1 MRKLL
6 PALCAFG
13 LVAAGCGSS
22 SSSSPGTKTVDVAL
36 DFVPNAVHAPLYE
49 AVRTGADRRHGIRI
63 HIVEPGSSP
72 DSLKALLTGR
82 ADVAVMDIQDL
93 GIARLK
99 GRDVVGIAALVQRPL
114 GALVSL
120 PTIQRPRDLEG
131 KTVGVSGLPSD
142 PAFVDAIVRHDGGD
156 PKKIKQVT
164 IGFEAVNALL
174 AKKVASVP
182 AFWNAEG
189 VTLKRKGLPV
199 REFKIDDYGAPP
211 WPEVVLAT
219 TRSSSTTTATPLQ
232 RFIAAVQDGARDRAE
247 RPGRDGAGHRQGL
260 GQQGRRPRA
269 RAARARCARSSTRS
283 CACSAR
289 CSSAGP
295 RSARRSACSA
305 AGRTCPTRS
314 ISRWRAE
321 TAQVSARRRTIPC
334 AIRAPRGATG
344 LGSHQ
349 LRTREVREQDARDQ
363 RSCRGPTGRRDR
375 AEPRAHVHGGAR
387 TRRRVDAGRVP
398 APR

>member
-1 MRKLL
+1 MLL
-6 PALCAFG
+6 PALCALG
-13 LVAAGCGSS
+13 LVAAGCGSG
-22 SSSSPGTKTVDVAL
+22 SSSSPGVKTIDVAL

-49 AVRTGADRRHGIRI
+49 AVRTGADRRRGIRI

-156 PKKIKQVT
+156 PKKIHQVT

-189 VTLKRKGLPV
+189 VTLRRKGLPV

-211 WPEVVLAT
+211 WPEVVLAAQ
-219 TRSSSTTTATPLQ
+219 RSTLEDDRATLQ
-232 RFIAAVQDGARDRAE
+232 RFIAAVQDGARAE
-247 RPGRDGAGHRQGL
+247 LRDPAATATDI
-260 GQQGRRPRA
+260 A
-269 RAARARCARSSTRS
+269 RASDSKDVGLVRAQLAAVRPILDPKLRLQRAIVERWATFVAKIGLLSGRPDVSGTFDFTLAR
-283 CACSAR
+283 
-289 CSSAGP
+289 
-295 RSARRSACSA
+295 
-305 AGRTCPTRS
+305 
-314 ISRWRAE
+314 
-321 TAQVSARRRTIPC
+321 
-334 AIRAPRGATG
+334 
-344 LGSHQ
+344 
-349 LRTREVREQDARDQ
+349 
-363 RSCRGPTGRRDR
+363 
-375 AEPRAHVHGGAR
+375 
-387 TRRRVDAGRVP
+387 
-398 APR
+398 

>member
-219 TRSSSTTTATPLQ
+219 TRSRIDNDGDTLQ
-232 RFIAAVQDGARDRAE
+232 RFIAAVQDGARAE
-247 RPGRDGAGHRQGL
+247 LSDP
-260 GQQGRRPRA
+260 
-269 RAARARCARSSTRS
+269 AA
-283 CACSAR
+283 
-289 CSSAGP
+289 
-295 RSARRSACSA
+295 
-305 AGRTCPTRS
+305 
-314 ISRWRAE
+314 
-321 TAQVSARRRTIPC
+321 TAQDIAKASDSKDVGLVRAQLAAVRPILDPKLRLQRAVLERWATFVAQIGLLSGRPNVPDTFDFTLAR
-334 AIRAPRGATG
+334 
-344 LGSHQ
+344 
-349 LRTREVREQDARDQ
+349 
-363 RSCRGPTGRRDR
+363 
-375 AEPRAHVHGGAR
+375 
-387 TRRRVDAGRVP
+387 
-398 APR
+398 

>member
-1 MRKLL
+1 MLNSFPRVRRLI
-6 PALCAFG
+6 PALSA
-13 LVAAGCGSS
+13 LALLTAGCGSS
-22 SSSSPGTKTVDVAL
+22 GSSSSGPKTVDVAL

-82 ADVAVMDIQDL
+82 ADVGVLDIQDL

-99 GRDVVGIAALVQRPL
+99 GRDVVGIAALVQKPL

-120 PTIQRPRDLEG
+120 PTVHRPRDLEG

-156 PKKIKQVT
+156 PSKIKQVT

-189 VTLKRKGLPV
+189 VTLRRKGLPV

-211 WPEVVLAT
+211 WPEVVLAV
-219 TRSSSTTTATPLQ
+219 TRKTLGDQRDTLQ
-232 RFIAAVQDGARDRAE
+232 RFVAAVQDGARAELADPAAATRDIAKASDSKDLGLVRAQIDAVRPILDPKLRLQKPVLE
-247 RPGRDGAGHRQGL
+247 RWAQFGAQIGLLSGQPDVRDGFDFRL
-260 GQQGRRPRA
+260 A
-269 RAARARCARSSTRS
+269 R
-283 CACSAR
+283 
-289 CSSAGP
+289 
-295 RSARRSACSA
+295 
-305 AGRTCPTRS
+305 
-314 ISRWRAE
+314 
-321 TAQVSARRRTIPC
+321 
-334 AIRAPRGATG
+334 
-344 LGSHQ
+344 
-349 LRTREVREQDARDQ
+349 
-363 RSCRGPTGRRDR
+363 
-375 AEPRAHVHGGAR
+375 
-387 TRRRVDAGRVP
+387 
-398 APR
+398 

>member
-1 MRKLL
+1 MRRLIT
-6 PALCAFG
+6 PLCALG
-13 LVAAGCGSS
+13 LLAAGCGSGS
-22 SSSSPGTKTVDVAL
+22 SSSGGLKTVDVAL

-82 ADVAVMDIQDL
+82 ADVGVLDIQDL

-114 GALVSL
+114 GALVSQ
-120 PTIQRPRDLEG
+120 PSIQRPRDLEG

-156 PKKIKQVT
+156 PTKIKQVT

-189 VTLKRKGLPV
+189 VTLRRKGLNV

-211 WPEVVLAT
+211 WPEVVLAA
-219 TRSSSTTTATPLQ
+219 TRATLADDRDTLQ
-232 RFIAAVQDGARDRAE
+232 RFVAAVQDGARAE
-247 RPGRDGAGHRQGL
+247 LADPA
-260 GQQGRRPRA
+260 A
-269 RAARARCARSSTRS
+269 AARDIAKASDAKDIGLVRAQLAAVRPILDPKLRLQRPVLERWAQFGAQIGLLSGRPDVRDAFDFTLAR
-283 CACSAR
+283 
-289 CSSAGP
+289 
-295 RSARRSACSA
+295 
-305 AGRTCPTRS
+305 
-314 ISRWRAE
+314 
-321 TAQVSARRRTIPC
+321 
-334 AIRAPRGATG
+334 
-344 LGSHQ
+344 
-349 LRTREVREQDARDQ
+349 
-363 RSCRGPTGRRDR
+363 
-375 AEPRAHVHGGAR
+375 
-387 TRRRVDAGRVP
+387 
-398 APR
+398 